1 MGAGVRQFLRYLEEE
16 RACSE
21 NTLAAYQA
29 DLVQFE
35 GVVGWA
41 GPLDT
46 ATRFEPSKLRL
57 YVQWLHQQGY
67 RETTVGR
74 KIAAV
79 RSFIKYACR
88 QSDIA
93 FSLFLE
99 VLDIPRTELSAPET
113 LSPSALNRLLH
124 PMGADPRALRDYA
137 ILYLMAETGLRPSQI
152 ADLEV
157 DDVDWQNARLNLPPT
172 SVDLHNSFAAIQA
185 YVREG
190 RPHLARKDGVG
201 PLFMNRRGSAISRQ
215 GLWMIVKRRAIEAG
229 LEGNITP
236 QLLRHTFARHL
247 LERGNSFRDVQE
259 RMRLSSAHILRIYH
273 KDVVR

>member
-1 MGAGVRQFLRYLEEE
+1 MGAGVLQFLRYLEEE
-16 RACSE
+16 RGCSE
-21 NTLAAYQA
+21 HTLAAYQA

-41 GPLDT
+41 GPLDSV
-46 ATRFEPSKLRL
+46 ARLAPSKLTQ

-67 RETTVGR
+67 RQTTVGR

-79 RSFIKYACR
+79 RSFIKYACS
-88 QSDIA
+88 QSDIP
-93 FSLFLE
+93 FSPFLE
-99 VLDIPRTELSAPET
+99 VLEIPRTELAAPET
-113 LSPSALNRLLH
+113 LSISALKRLLH

-137 ILYLMAETGLRPSQI
+137 ILYLIAETGLRPSRI

-157 DDVDWQNARLNLPPT
+157 DDIDWHNARLNLPSA
-172 SVDLHNSFAAIQA
+172 SVDLQNSFAAIQA
-185 YVREG
+185 YVCEG

-201 PLFMNRRGSAISRQ
+201 PLFLNRRGSAISRQ
-215 GLWMIVKRRAIEAG
+215 GLWMIVKQRAKEAG

-236 QLLRHTFARHL
+236 QVLRHTFARHL
-247 LERGNSFRDVQE
+247 LERGSSYRDVQQ

-273 KDVVR
+273 KDAVQ